1 MTYLDVDQI
10 ISGEQKFCDL
20 IEDGEYLELFRAL
33 PLLAGDENLFAL
45 LSVKLL
51 ANIVDILEAADNY
64 DYGDALVYLEGY
76 LKVVAAFETTDLPFE
91 MINPHIDRAESLFR
105 KSYPLAAPI
114 RHEIHCSNCGQ
125 QTCTCGNYKPCDGK
139 LQRYGTANYF
149 VKSCCLGQAK
159 QTIEKLSGGRIRP
172 EQVKARAL

>member
-1 MTYLDVDQI
+1 MTYFDIDQFL
-10 ISGEQKFCDL
+10 SGEQYLFDL
-20 IEDGEYLELFRAL
+20 MEDGEYLELFRAL
-33 PLLAGDENLFAL
+33 PLLASDENIFAL
-45 LSVKLL
+45 FSVKLL
-51 ANIVDILEAADNY
+51 ANVVDVLEALD
-64 DYGDALVYLEGY
+64 GDDDRDVMTYLDAYCET
-76 LKVVAAFETTDLPFE
+76 VAAFETTSLPFE
-91 MINPHIDRAESLFR
+91 MINSYIDRAESLFR

-159 QTIEKLSGGRIRP
+159 QTIEKLSGGLIRP